1 MNKSIRS
8 RENER
13 LSGLLV
19 RVSEGD
25 KAAFSEIYRTLE
37 KPLYGFICR
46 KLNDFSEAHDVVNE
60 TFLEVWRRAGT
71 FEGRSAVKS
80 WVYAIGYRKAVDV
93 IRKNAKTVVSDDI
106 PEVVDIDAD
115 AEKCLLAAQSGEH
128 VRYCIERLKTDQAVA
143 IRLAFFDDLSYREIA
158 EITDSPEGTI
168 KTRVFHA
175 KKALLHCLDGRISK
189 QDIPS

>member
-1 MNKSIRS
+1 MKSPIRN

-13 LSGLLV
+13 LAALLV
-19 RVSEGD
+19 LVSEGD
-25 KAAFSEIYRTLE
+25 KAAFSELYRTLE

-46 KLNDFSEAHDVVNE
+46 KLNDLAEAHDVVNE

-93 IRKNAKTVVSDDI
+93 IRKTARTVVSDDI
-106 PEVVDIDAD
+106 PEVVDTNAD
-115 AEKCLLAAQSGEH
+115 AEACMLAAQSSEH
-128 VRYCIERLKTDQAVA
+128 VRYCVDRLKEDHAVA
-143 IRLAFFDDLSYREIA
+143 IRLTFFDDLSYREIA
-158 EITDSPEGTI
+158 EITDSPEGTV

-175 KKALLHCLDGRISK
+175 KKALLRCLDGRISK
-189 QDIPS
+189 EDISS

>member
-1 MNKSIRS
+1 MNNSSRS

-13 LSGLLV
+13 LTGLLG

-25 KAAFSEIYRTLE
+25 KAAFSEVYRTLE

-46 KLNDFSEAHDVVNE
+46 KLNDSSEAHDVVNE

-93 IRKNAKTVVSDDI
+93 IRKNARTVVSDDI
-106 PEVVDIDAD
+106 PEVVDTDAD
-115 AEKCLLAAQSGEH
+115 AEACLLAAQSGEH
-128 VRYCIERLKTDQAVA
+128 VRYCIDRLKEDQAVA

-175 KKALLHCLDGRISK
+175 KKALLHCLDGRISR